1 MEPVEKNNAS
11 HADGS
16 VVQCRTCGAEFS
28 SDLPNCPYCGT
39 MYLPAAEEAY
49 MNKLEGVR
57 SNLEQLSD
65 LPAAES
71 RKHFR
76 RLMKRVLIAAAVLLI
91 LVLAGQTIRF
101 WKERRDTAA
110 EKAETLWQ
118 REGFAR
124 MDEAWSSGD
133 YDMLLLLYQD
143 AIDSGHS
150 VYAYRHSDF
159 CTYLQ
164 QLQNTESALKEV
176 NEGYDSLTWLLLNE
190 LGLYSLE
197 EMRNL
202 TPEERAVLEEFRQP
216 FLEDLQQRFAPS
228 EEELNSFRD
237 TLHKDGW
244 VSYGDCERVLDEKG
258 MKP

>member
-11 HADGS
+11 RTDGS
-16 VVQCRTCGAEFS
+16 LVHCRTCGAEFS
-28 SDLPNCPYCGT
+28 TDLPNCPYCGT

-49 MNKLEGVR
+49 MDKLEGVR

-76 RLMKRVLIAAAVLLI
+76 RLMKKVLIAAAVLLVLI
-91 LVLAGQTIRF
+91 LAGQSIRF

-124 MDEAWSSGD
+124 MDEARSAGD
-133 YDMLLLLYQD
+133 YDRLLALYQE
-143 AIDSGHS
+143 AIDAGHS
-150 VYAYRHSDF
+150 VYAYKHAGF
-159 CTYLQ
+159 CSSLQ
-164 QLQNTESALKEV
+164 QLQDTENALKAV
-176 NEGYDSLTWLLLNE
+176 NEGYESLTWLLLNE
-190 LGLYSLE
+190 LELYSLE
-197 EMRNL
+197 ERRDL
-202 TPEERAVLEEFRQP
+202 TSEERAELEELRQP
-216 FLEDLQQRFAPS
+216 YLEDLQQRFALT
-228 EEELNSFRD
+228 EEELQSFRD
-237 TLHKDGW
+237 TLHKNGW
-244 VSYGDCERVLDEKG
+244 ISYEDCSRFLEEKG